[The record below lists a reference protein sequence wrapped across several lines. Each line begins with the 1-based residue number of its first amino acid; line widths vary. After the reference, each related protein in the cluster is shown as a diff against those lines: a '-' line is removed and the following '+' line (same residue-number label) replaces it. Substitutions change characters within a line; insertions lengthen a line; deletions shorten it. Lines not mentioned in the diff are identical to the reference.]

1 MFFPYDFDRMTK
13 PLLRLAG
20 VRPDRDGVRIER
32 DRLIASFG
40 LLNASIDIE
49 NIATASVTGPYS
61 AIKAIGPR
69 LSAADHGVTFG
80 TSASAGVCVTFV
92 EPIPAVFGPWEHPG
106 MTLTVA
112 DPEGLVAAIEER
124 K

>member
-1 MFFPYDFDRMTK
+1 MFFPYEFDRLTK
-13 PLLRLAG
+13 PLLRVAG

-32 DRLIASFG
+32 NRLVASFG
-40 LLNASIDIE
+40 LLNASIDID
-49 NIATASVTGPYS
+49 NIATASITGPYS

-80 TSASAGVCVTFV
+80 TTASAGVCLLFE
-92 EPIPAVFGPWEHPG
+92 EPISAVFGPWQHPG

-112 DPEGLVAAIEER
+112 DPAGLVSAIEGR
-124 K
+124 T